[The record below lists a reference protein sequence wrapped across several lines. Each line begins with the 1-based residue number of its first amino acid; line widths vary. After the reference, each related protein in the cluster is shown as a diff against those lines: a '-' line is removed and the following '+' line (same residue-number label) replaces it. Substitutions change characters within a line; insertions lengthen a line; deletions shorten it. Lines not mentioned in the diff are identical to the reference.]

1 MPALHAL
8 LLTRAFAQDCSHS
21 TTLTVVSPTPAA
33 LASCTTFSGDIAI
46 ATSFSG
52 EMTFQ
57 GVKTIVGTVYAT
69 DVASLE
75 GLVMDDLE
83 SLDGLDLSS
92 TSNFSYISWGGST
105 DYASIKTFNWT
116 DVAGT
121 TELDFQNFAGDSA
134 VSFDSCSDLETFN
147 ISSPKPN
154 SGLTS
159 LSFTNN
165 PKLGSLLIPNWAVDQ
180 SVQITQNDMMEA
192 VDFPYMTRVGE
203 DVIIRGNANMTSI
216 ALPSMTTIAGD
227 FRISAGHSVYLDVS
241 NSALRSIGGDVV
253 FEGDVS
259 WSFDTD
265 ISINGSFILSYSDL
279 DGDQYTCNDEDLDPG
294 KFTIT
299 CNGQIITPSYQTATS
314 SATAGRGANA
324 AGGSHTAT
332 PSATASSSSGLT
344 TGAKIGI
351 GVGISLG
358 VIGIVSTIAAVV
370 LLLRLRK
377 KRAAA
382 AADAQHGTELEEGK
396 LPPPYSGLWRSRSEK
411 KNKSDGSNGSAEPM
425 FPERQEQG
433 GTAELEGDQRPSAG
447 AQVAELESPRPE
459 QQRFIAPVE
468 MEGDQNWRRSELM
481 GDTARIS

>member
-1 MPALHAL
+1 
-8 LLTRAFAQDCSHS
+8 
-21 TTLTVVSPTPAA
+21 
-33 LASCTTFSGDIAI
+33 
-46 ATSFSG
+46 
-52 EMTFQ
+52 MTFQ

-121 TELDFQNFAGDSA
+121 TELDFQNFAGDSV

-253 FEGDVS
+253 FEGDV
-259 WSFDTD
+259 
-265 ISINGSFILSYSDL
+265 
-279 DGDQYTCNDEDLDPG
+279 
-294 KFTIT
+294 
-299 CNGQIITPSYQTATS
+299 
-314 SATAGRGANA
+314 R
-324 AGGSHTAT
+324 
-332 PSATASSSSGLT
+332 
-344 TGAKIGI
+344 
-351 GVGISLG
+351 
-358 VIGIVSTIAAVV
+358 
-370 LLLRLRK
+370 
-377 KRAAA
+377 
-382 AADAQHGTELEEGK
+382 
-396 LPPPYSGLWRSRSEK
+396 
-411 KNKSDGSNGSAEPM
+411 
-425 FPERQEQG
+425 
-433 GTAELEGDQRPSAG
+433 
-447 AQVAELESPRPE
+447 
-459 QQRFIAPVE
+459 
-468 MEGDQNWRRSELM
+468 
-481 GDTARIS
+481 